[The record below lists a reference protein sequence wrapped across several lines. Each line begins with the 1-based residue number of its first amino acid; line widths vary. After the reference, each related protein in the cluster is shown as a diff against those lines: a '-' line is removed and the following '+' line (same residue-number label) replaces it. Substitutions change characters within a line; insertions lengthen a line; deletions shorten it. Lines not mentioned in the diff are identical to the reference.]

1 MHFEVRVLTKLVN
14 ADEHTAVPL
23 GFAQLG
29 AAVRAF
35 APDRGDARGEFL
47 GGSTSAQWFPEVDP
61 RLRVQ
66 AEVPE
71 AVGRQAAAVAAPA
84 ERRRGRSD
92 DSKNG
97 AVGQREALRGRGRIL
112 AERRDLA
119 VALAEP
125 AEHFGA
131 RENFLG

>member
-23 GFAQLG
+23 GLAQLRP
-29 AAVRAF
+29 AVRAF

-47 GGSTSAQWFPEVDP
+47 GRRACAQRLPEVDP

-71 AVGRQAAAVAAPA
+71 AVGGQAAAVAAPA
-84 ERRRGRSD
+84 EGRGGRSD

-97 AVGQREALRGRGRIL
+97 AVGQR
-112 AERRDLA
+112 
-119 VALAEP
+119 
-125 AEHFGA
+125 
-131 RENFLG
+131 